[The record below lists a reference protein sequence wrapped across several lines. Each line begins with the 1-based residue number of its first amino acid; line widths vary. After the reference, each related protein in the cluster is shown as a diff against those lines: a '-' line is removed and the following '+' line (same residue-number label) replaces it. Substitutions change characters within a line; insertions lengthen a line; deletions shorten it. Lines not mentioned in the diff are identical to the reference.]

1 MDNLQVSYSKYQ
13 PEEKSSEDNSYLFD
27 KEVNGFQF
35 ATIKKSKVD
44 HNQTYKKRT
53 LNQSIRAQP
62 ASKLSDLSISNK
74 PEILVSRAAE
84 QEKVA
89 SWDPVASVN
98 IVQQSVNIVQPNNNK
113 MRETLKQETFGWEPE
128 NSIALDP
135 TGKKLLGEHKAQ
147 IHSENNNDDKNLAK
161 TQTLGWNPDESVA
174 VNAFGIVANNKRIS
188 VVKTFEKTDTLGWKP
203 EESVCVNEFGKKDEN
218 KGWVPEESVVVNGNG
233 NRELS
238 SKFKSTIS
246 IGSPNFPAL
255 TNLKKVEEKD
265 EDQSKNE
272 FPIMDS
278 VQCKNRRESK
288 EEKKSGGGWDAI
300 QSIDVNKREKERNS
314 VKNNDDY
321 KNEDVFDSV
330 PVNQGKNSK
339 TQNSNYTL

>member
-35 ATIKKSKVD
+35 ATIKKTKVD
-44 HNQTYKKRT
+44 HNQTYKKRP

-62 ASKLSDLSISNK
+62 AASKLSDVSTSNK
-74 PEILVSRAAE
+74 PENLVAE
-84 QEKVA
+84 QEKA
-89 SWDPVASVN
+89 TSWDPVASVD
-98 IVQQSVNIVQPNNNK
+98 IVQPNKN
-113 MRETLKQETFGWEPE
+113 MRETLKQGTFGWMPE
-128 NSIALDP
+128 NSIALDT
-135 TGKKLLGEHKAQ
+135 TGKKLFGEHKAE
-147 IHSENNNDDKNLAK
+147 IHNENNNDAKNLAK

-174 VNAFGIVANNKRIS
+174 VNAFGIAANDKRIS
-188 VVKTFEKTDTLGWKP
+188 IVKTFEKTDTLGWKP
-203 EESVCVNEFGKKDEN
+203 EESVCVNEFGKKEEN
-218 KGWVPEESVVVNGNG
+218 KGWAPEESVAVNRNG

-255 TNLKKVEEKD
+255 TNLKKVDEGD
-265 EDQSKNE
+265 EDQSRNE

-278 VQCKNRRESK
+278 VQCKNRKESK
-288 EEKKSGGGWDAI
+288 EEKKGGGGWDAV
-300 QSIDVNKREKERNS
+300 QSIDVNKREKERTS
-314 VKNNDDY
+314 VKNNEDY
-321 KNEDVFDSV
+321 KNEDVVDSV